1 MCIERKYVRY
11 MSNRGSVKQLG
22 PIIITLHMLF
32 LYQAKIMP
40 MIRDCLLSYSY
51 HKINKLFEYFNYL
64 DNKIRDISHSLVKRA
79 MFWEG
84 VMKKSKN
91 VKSIVSVVLT
101 ASLILS
107 LGAIGVQADVR
118 TESISGNVYI
128 FDEKNPYDIEGEGVT
143 RPAISSS
150 NVLGKL
156 SISGEMNKTSPQKG
170 FDAFIVDSGNVSI
183 SYSFDEKKL
192 DADES
197 DWHIVSDGG
206 KEINN
211 IPLKSKIESGAII
224 VETSLDGEKWT
235 GPDVEKTNVFT
246 KDSSLNDD
254 SFYTT
259 KDIQLVNGCYY
270 RITVVHREERKIG
283 DKTLAGVDVGDDIEV
298 RKYAEIYQFYAA
310 YVPEKNPVSPS
321 DTPMKKLGD
330 VVNTGHDT
338 GFSGNDAL
346 DKNDPHYGWTLGEF
360 FVNGYTRDTKD
371 ANGDFIFL
379 KNVGDKVTL
388 WFNLKQDINKLN
400 NDANLSIS
408 DDTKAYDK
416 YFQIPETSFKH
427 GALIIQFTDHNNQKH
442 DPIIYTDFLE
452 ANTRT
457 GADTRVQLFEEGD
470 YEVHLDYEIAKKN
483 GPVYTYTDYSISFKF
498 KIRNGNCMV
507 FPFDLAKGNELS
519 DGAITSNGF
528 KLDMAKS
535 RYLDIDVKYSALKE
549 NADGTYTADV
559 RFNRPAQDGDE
570 YSKEGIYEFAVKN
583 LYTGETTTKTIY
595 VGSGGVLKA
604 LSSTGMTLDELN
616 AKIREGATIS
626 EDGSIVIELP
636 DETVATSATVETE
649 ETVETSAT
657 VATTT
662 SEQTISPEVS
672 EERAANETS
681 ETEAVIIDDVQPSEK
696 EKGNGVV
703 VVLIIIVV
711 LVAVGAGGYFYS
723 AKMRKPKSN
732 SHDDTISEGDLP
744 AEEIPAVETPI
755 DVDNRVETEE
765 SSAVNESPE
774 AEEAPMAEETTKVEV
789 PAEMNET
796 VKDAEDI
803 NEGGDKL

>member
-1 MCIERKYVRY
+1 
-11 MSNRGSVKQLG
+11 
-22 PIIITLHMLF
+22 
-32 LYQAKIMP
+32 
-40 MIRDCLLSYSY
+40 
-51 HKINKLFEYFNYL
+51 
-64 DNKIRDISHSLVKRA
+64 
-79 MFWEG
+79 
-84 VMKKSKN
+84 MKKSKGI
-91 VKSIVSVVLT
+91 KSIVSVVLNV
-101 ASLILS
+101 ALILS
-107 LGAIGVQADVR
+107 LGSIGVQADVR
-118 TESISGNVYI
+118 TENIPGNVYV
-128 FDEKNPYDIEGEGVT
+128 FDEKNSYDIEGEGVT
-143 RPAISSS
+143 RPAVSSS

-156 SISGEMNKTSPQKG
+156 SISGEMKKTSPRNG

-183 SYSFDEKKL
+183 SYSFDKKKL
-192 DADES
+192 DAAES
-197 DWHIVSDGG
+197 DWHIVSDSG
-206 KEINN
+206 KEINKVS
-211 IPLKSKIESGAII
+211 LKSKIESGAII
-224 VETSLDGEKWT
+224 VETSLDGEKWI

-246 KDSSLNDD
+246 KDSGLSDTP
-254 SFYTT
+254 FYTT

-283 DKTLAGVDVGDDIEV
+283 DKVVLGVDVGDEIEV
-298 RKYAEIYQFYAA
+298 RKFAEIYQFYAA

-338 GFSGNDAL
+338 GFSGNNAL

-379 KNVGDKVTL
+379 KNVGDRVTL

-416 YFQIPETSFKH
+416 YFQIPETSFEH

-442 DPIIYTDFLE
+442 DPVIYTDFLA
-452 ANTRT
+452 ANSRT

-483 GPVYTYTDYSISFKF
+483 GLVYTYTNYCISFKF

-519 DGAITSNGF
+519 DGAITTSGF

-570 YSKEGIYEFAVKN
+570 YTKEGVYEFAVKN

-616 AKIREGATIS
+616 AKIRDGATIS
-626 EDGSIVIELP
+626 EDGSIVIDLP
-636 DETVATSATVETE
+636 DETVETVVTEETIETSATVE
-649 ETVETSAT
+649 
-657 VATTT
+657 TTT
-662 SEQTISPEVS
+662 SEQTISPEAS

-681 ETEAVIIDDVQPSEK
+681 ETEAVIIDDTQSSEEK
-696 EKGNGVV
+696 KGNGVV
-703 VVLIIIVV
+703 AVIIIIVV
-711 LVAVGAGGYFYS
+711 LVVVGAGGYLYS
-723 AKMRKPKSN
+723 AKMRKQNSN
-732 SHDDTISEGDLP
+732 TQDEKPEGDLP
-744 AEEIPAVETPI
+744 NEKIPTVVAPVEVDDRVEAEEI
-755 DVDNRVETEE
+755 
-765 SSAVNESPE
+765 SAVNEPSK
-774 AEEAPMAEETTKVEV
+774 AEESPVVEETPEVEK
-789 PAEMNET
+789 PAETEEK
-796 VKDAEDI
+796 VVDAEDEI
-803 NEGGDKL
+803 EGGDIL